1 MKQNTFKTFFIL
13 SFMPYIL
20 VFLLGLG
27 AAFQGA
33 TFLGDTLYYGLE
45 GFEIGIIGG
54 LIYLSIVV
62 PIIPICLCF
71 QLGYAIAK
79 LKNRGRKIEEK

>member
-13 SFMPYIL
+13 SFIPYIL

-54 LIYLSIVV
+54 LMYLSVV
-62 PIIPICLCF
+62 IPICLCF

-79 LKNRGRKIEEK
+79 LKNRNRKIRYL